1 MGNITVKFITLGC
14 KTNIYE
20 SEAMAQLFEAAGYTV
35 VRDEDA
41 PADVCV
47 INTCAVTGTGAK
59 KSRQQIRRAV
69 RLNPGAVIAATGCFA
84 QTEPERVRSIEGVD
98 VIIGNKGR
106 SEIVKMVEDALA
118 GEKTDSVIDIL
129 REKKFEEI
137 AVSTGQSRIRANV
150 KIEDGCDNFCS
161 YCIIPFA
168 RGPVRSRSL
177 DNIIKEAEALA
188 KNGYSEIVLTG
199 IHIGSYGKDIKDGRR
214 LIDVI
219 EALDKIDGIRRIRL
233 GSIEPGIVD
242 EEFAARA
249 ARLDKLCPQFHLS
262 LQSGSDA
269 TLKRMKRRYS
279 AAQYRGA
286 VALLRKYFKDAA
298 ITTDLMVGFVGE
310 TDEEFEESY
319 NFCKEIGFSQMHI
332 FKYSVRRGTAAE
344 KMPGRVDERV
354 KDERSHR
361 MLSLASDMKK
371 DFYSEHIGRVMPV
384 LIEQE
389 RQSGVYHA
397 TTANYMDVL
406 ISCGDGKDACGRIV
420 NARMTGYDQ
429 TEEAL
434 TAEVCETVSL

>member
-41 PADVCV
+41 PTDVCV
-47 INTCAVTGTGAK
+47 INTCTVTGTGAK

-118 GEKTDSVIDIL
+118 GKKTDSVIDIL

-177 DNIIKEAEALA
+177 DNIIKEADALA
-188 KNGYSEIVLTG
+188 QNGYSEIVLTG

-249 ARLDKLCPQFHLS
+249 ARLNKLCPQFHLS

-279 AAQYRGA
+279 TAQYRGA
-286 VALLRKYFKDAA
+286 AAALRKYFKDAA

-361 MLSLASDMKK
+361 MLSLAADMKK
-371 DFYSEHIGRVMPV
+371 DFYSKHIGRVMPV

-389 RQSGVYHA
+389 RQRGVYHA

-406 ISCGDGKDACGRIV
+406 ISYGDGGDACGRIV
-420 NARMTGYDQ
+420 DARITGYDQ
-429 TEEAL
+429 AEEAL

>member
-41 PADVCV
+41 PTDVCV
-47 INTCAVTGTGAK
+47 INTCTVTGTGAK

-69 RLNPGAVIAATGCFA
+69 RLNPGAVIAVTGCFA

-118 GEKTDSVIDIL
+118 GKKTDSVIDIL

-177 DNIIKEAEALA
+177 DNIIKEADALA
-188 KNGYSEIVLTG
+188 QNGYSEIVLTG

-249 ARLDKLCPQFHLS
+249 ARLNKLCPQFHLS

-279 AAQYRGA
+279 TAQYRGA
-286 VALLRKYFKDAA
+286 AAALRKYFKDAA

-371 DFYSEHIGRVMPV
+371 DFYSKHIGRVMPV

-389 RQSGVYHA
+389 RQNGVYHA

-406 ISCGDGKDACGRIV
+406 ISYNGKDACGRIAD
-420 NARMTGYDQ
+420 ARITGYDQ
-429 TEEAL
+429 AEEAL
-434 TAEVCETVSL
+434 TAEVCETAPL